1 MSGTSLDGVDVALLV
16 TDGDRIADFGRAHT
30 FPYAE
35 ADRTILRRAYEEARS
50 LTHRAARPGVL
61 AEAETLVTIRHAE
74 AVEAFLEAT
83 GTKRADID
91 IVGFHGQTVFHNPQK
106 GLTVQI
112 GDGGELAERLS
123 IPVAWDFRAADVA
136 AGGQGAPLAPVF
148 HRALADTA
156 KAERPVAFLNIGG
169 VANVTYVGPGDE
181 LIAFDTGPGNGLL
194 DDWTLARTGKP
205 FDADGALAASGK
217 PSRQILDR
225 MLTHNYFAI
234 PPPKSLDRQAFSV
247 APLAAISDADGAAT
261 LTHFSAVSIGNARQF
276 LPEPPRAWY
285 ASGGGRHNSELMRL
299 VREVLGSAPVLP
311 LEALGFNGDATE
323 AQAFAFLA
331 VRTLDDLPFSFPMT
345 TGVAAP
351 LAGGRISRPG
361 LG

>member
-1 MSGTSLDGVDVALLV
+1 M
-16 TDGDRIADFGRAHT
+16 
-30 FPYAE
+30 
-35 ADRTILRRAYEEARS
+35 
-50 LTHRAARPGVL
+50 
-61 AEAETLVTIRHAE
+61 
-74 AVEAFLEAT
+74 
-83 GTKRADID
+83 
-91 IVGFHGQTVFHNPQK
+91 VGSWPN
-106 GLTVQI
+106 
-112 GDGGELAERLS
+112 DSS

-156 KAERPVAFLNIGG
+156 KAERPIAFLNIGG

-217 PSRQILDR
+217 PSRQILDQ
-225 MLTHNYFAI
+225 MLAHNYFAL
-234 PPPKSLDRQAFSV
+234 PPPKSLDRHAFSV
-247 APLAAISDADGAAT
+247 APLAGLSDADGAAT
-261 LTHFSAVSIGNARQF
+261 LTHFSAVSIGNARHL

-311 LEALGFNGDATE
+311 LEALGFDGDATE

-331 VRTLDDLPFSFPMT
+331 VRTLDGLPISFPMT